1 MKMSMLQAG
10 IILAVLA
17 TEHLRRA
24 EIHLRRDGQD
34 DGQVLL

>member
-17 TEHLRRA
+17 TEHLASGRNSLA
-24 EIHLRRDGQD
+24 A
-34 DGQVLL
+34 